1 MLIRVVVRL
10 FPQKSGNA
18 VIYGIRAGSA
28 AELIRIVP
36 VRKVPLQRA
45 TNRLLSDISRAGQW

>member
-36 VRKVPLQRA
+36 VRLIPG
-45 TNRLLSDISRAGQW
+45 ISNSTRTAHR